1 MERHELDWEKQREQP
16 GHSREDRHD
25 DAHDHGDDAH
35 ELRKGAGGQRSGEHG
50 ADDNVK
56 GSNLYLWN
64 ENSTID
70 GNLSH

>member
-1 MERHELDWEKQREQP
+1 MN
-16 GHSREDRHD
+16 
-25 DAHDHGDDAH
+25 AHG
-35 ELRKGAGGQRSGEHG
+35 GEHST
-50 ADDNVK
+50 DDNVM

>member
-1 MERHELDWEKQREQP
+1 MN
-16 GHSREDRHD
+16 
-25 DAHDHGDDAH
+25 AHG
-35 ELRKGAGGQRSGEHG
+35 GEHG